1 MTSIPKET
9 SPRPQKRSVSFARGK
24 GNQKAD
30 PVRSRMDAIYDRFSK
45 VAKIDLN
52 AMQKRADSEAI
63 EGKRSQPRIS
73 ISELPELSEK

>member
-1 MTSIPKET
+1 
-9 SPRPQKRSVSFARGK
+9 
-24 GNQKAD
+24 
-30 PVRSRMDAIYDRFSK
+30 MDAIYDRFSK

-73 ISELPELSEK
+73 ISELPELSE